1 MEVWR
6 ICLMNWVAVRGVQ
19 GYGDTGRVWLN
30 GSMWHQAI
38 HSGGEQM
45 AAPQHANMGIANA
58 MIVAMAAIAFNRIQ
72 EDASAANTGA
82 QRRACRSIW
91 SMSGGEDS
99 SWEGLAARERA
110 VEEWLLMRQVTFDV
124 DCSTGKRWS
133 V

>member
-1 MEVWR
+1 ME
-6 ICLMNWVAVRGVQ
+6 WVAVRGVQ

-38 HSGGEQM
+38 HGGGERM

-99 SWEGLAARERA
+99 GWEGLAARARA
-110 VEEWLLMRQVTFDV
+110 VEEWVLMRQVTFDV
-124 DCSTGKRWS
+124 ECSTGKRWS